1 MENWRSSGCRLFPP
15 SLTVRS
21 DATLST
27 PTSCHGYKSGIMSS
41 QRAEF
46 KMTELTQ
53 RRRGDNLR
61 EKTTLDINEIMQI
74 LPHRHPFVL
83 IDRVLELKLR
93 KRIVAVKN
101 VSLDEELLTGHFP
114 GRPVL
119 PGILIAEAIAQA
131 GGILLLIEVEDRTK
145 VVVFLTTIER
155 ARFRRP
161 VVPGDQLRLEIN
173 VTGWRPNAIRVE
185 GIAYVGQDRVAEV
198 SVTSA
203 IRTVGEEEM

>member
-1 MENWRSSGCRLFPP
+1 
-15 SLTVRS
+15 
-21 DATLST
+21 
-27 PTSCHGYKSGIMSS
+27 
-41 QRAEF
+41 
-46 KMTELTQ
+46 MTEPTQ
-53 RRRGDNLR
+53 RTRGDSLR

-93 KRIVAVKN
+93 ERIVAVKN

-145 VVVFLTTIER
+145 VVVFLTGIER
-155 ARFRRP
+155 AKFRRP
-161 VVPGDQLRLEIN
+161 VVPGDQLRLEIK

-185 GIAYVGQDRVAEV
+185 GMAYVGDDCVAEV
-198 SVTSA
+198 TITSA
-203 IRTVGEEEM
+203 IRAANQEKT